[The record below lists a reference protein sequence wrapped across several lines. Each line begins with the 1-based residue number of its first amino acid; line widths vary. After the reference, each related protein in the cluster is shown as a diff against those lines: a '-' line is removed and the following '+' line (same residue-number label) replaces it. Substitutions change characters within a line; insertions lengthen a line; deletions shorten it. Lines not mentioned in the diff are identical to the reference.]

1 MKNYLS
7 MLLVDR
13 PALVSAMFLAAIV
26 VVAFVIAPIIA
37 ETAQLQ
43 NLRLRMQPPFQW
55 ENGWA
60 ALLGTDALGRSL
72 LKRMIA
78 ASNITLTIAVTSAFL
93 TAFIGTAIGIA
104 GGYRGGFAD
113 SIAMRFADVI
123 LSFPM
128 LLLALLFLY
137 LLEPAITNIILLL
150 VIGRLPLYMRVARAE
165 TLSNRN
171 MLYIDAARGLGASGF
186 SICLNEIAPVV
197 LPTIA
202 TLVALDIGF
211 LMLLESALSFLG
223 LGVQSP
229 NVSWGGLVAEGR
241 RWISSSWWL
250 TVFPGLAI
258 FLTALSSNVLS
269 NWLRMA
275 TDPAQRWRL
284 EGQGKGRELAERGQ
298 G

>member
-1 MKNYLS
+1 MRAYVT
-7 MLLVDR
+7 MLRADR
-13 PALVSAMFLAAIV
+13 AALCAAAFLAFILI
-26 VVAFVIAPIIA
+26 VAFVVAPLTS

-43 NLRLRMQPPFQW
+43 NLRLRMQPPWSFD
-55 ENGWA
+55 NGWA
-60 ALLGTDALGRSL
+60 GLLGTDALGRSV

-78 ASNITLTIAVTSAFL
+78 ASQITLTIALSSAL
-93 TAFIGTAIGIA
+93 LAAVLGSAIGIGA
-104 GGYRGGFAD
+104 GYRGGFAD
-113 SIAMRFADVI
+113 SIAMRIADVI

-137 LLEPAITNIILLL
+137 LLEPAVTNIIILL
-150 VIGRLPLYMRVARAE
+150 VVGRLPLYMRVARAE
-165 TLSNRN
+165 TLSVRQ

-186 SICLNEIAPVV
+186 NICLKEIAPVV
-197 LPTIA
+197 MPTIV

-211 LMLLESALSFLG
+211 IMLLESALSFLG
-223 LGVQSP
+223 LGVQPP
-229 NVSWGGLVAEGR
+229 NTSWGGLVAEGR

-258 FLTALSSNVLS
+258 FLTALSSNILS

-284 EGQGKGRELAERGQ
+284 EAKARPLRPAEEN
-298 G
+298 